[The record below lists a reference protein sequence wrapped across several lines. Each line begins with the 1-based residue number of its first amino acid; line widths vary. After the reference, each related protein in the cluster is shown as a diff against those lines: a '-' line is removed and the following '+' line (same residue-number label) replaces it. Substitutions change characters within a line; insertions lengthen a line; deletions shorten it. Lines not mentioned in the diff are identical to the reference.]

1 MKKIF
6 WVMLAWLFGFALS
19 AWSVSAASSD
29 CLNIKFD
36 NWDSVCLGITK
47 TWTKTFKINVEKNNL
62 NKISGLTCRI
72 TLPDSYIYFLNW
84 CNWTFKYDWNSTKKI
99 LLSTTFTNKNHDTY
113 YNWISTN
120 VNFRDWSWQD
130 NTKTLNSWE
139 WVNNSSFSNNS
150 NDEIELSSNRTS
162 PSTNQFVNLSIQ
174 TDNDYT
180 GKLSFSAKYRSSSS
194 SSWTSIS
201 NLTSSTYFS
210 DYSDEWEDGYYKMR
224 ASDDGEVT
232 IKNLVKFRK
241 SGYYRIYVK
250 DTDGNESYAQISVD
264 VSNSSN
270 NSDDEIELSS
280 NRTSPSTNQFVN
292 LSIQTDNDYTGK
304 LSFSAKYRSS
314 SSSSWTSISNLTS
327 STYFSD
333 YSDEWEDGYYKM
345 RASDDGEVTIKNLV
359 KFRKSGYYRIY
370 VKDTDGNESYI
381 QFSVG
386 DIDNDSSNSN
396 VSWFTT
402 SELEKVKIVYNWW
415 EDLIDQLKKKYN
427 SLKKD
432 YYWRTMSENF
442 YEDMEDI
449 INNKKSRN
457 LKNYQEFQEAFDD
470 WYDYTMRKI

>member
-150 NDEIELSSNRTS
+150 DDEIELSSNRTS

-174 TDNDYT
+174 TDDDYT
-180 GKLSFSAKYRSSSS
+180 GKLSFSAKYKSSSS

-232 IKNLVKFRK
+232 LKNLVKFRK
-241 SGYYRIYVK
+241 SGYYRIYV
-250 DTDGNESYAQISVD
+250 E
-264 VSNSSN
+264 
-270 NSDDEIELSS
+270 
-280 NRTSPSTNQFVN
+280 
-292 LSIQTDNDYTGK
+292 
-304 LSFSAKYRSS
+304 
-314 SSSSWTSISNLTS
+314 
-327 STYFSD
+327 
-333 YSDEWEDGYYKM
+333 
-345 RASDDGEVTIKNLV
+345 
-359 KFRKSGYYRIY
+359 
-370 VKDTDGNESYI
+370 DTDGNESYI

-386 DIDNDSSNSN
+386 DIDDNSSNSN